1 MFYFFIYYKKK
12 NLNFFQIFS
21 ISILENLL
29 LKMQADCVEWV
40 CPACTLINP
49 IKEKKCSACYHVFK
63 SKKFVIPSISASDK
77 NNNNFPQ
84 NSKNLRS
91 AFNDLKLDVKS
102 FLLGGFNNNNG
113 NNNENAKRSTD
124 NEFDEIIEIDPRT
137 NSPLKRRTNE
147 PKFFSNNSWVCQKCS
162 YSTNPKW
169 IDNCEMCNSKQEST
183 TTVASTSQQKKTKSP
198 EVEIIKETKSDKNKI
213 EDITIYDKSLNEDI
227 YDYARIWSC
236 KFCTFINFGKD
247 IQCELCLTPRLA
259 TNIKQQPNQ
268 PPNKPSAPSADQ
280 WVNIS

>member
-1 MFYFFIYYKKK
+1 
-12 NLNFFQIFS
+12 
-21 ISILENLL
+21 
-29 LKMQADCVEWV
+29 MQADCVEWV

-49 IKEKKCSACYHVFK
+49 IKEKKCSACLHVFK
-63 SKKFVIPSISASDK
+63 SKKFVTSSISASDK
-77 NNNNFPQ
+77 NNNNLPQ

-102 FLLGGFNNNNG
+102 FLLGGFNSNG
-113 NNNENAKRSTD
+113 NNENAKRSTD
-124 NEFDEIIEIDPRT
+124 NDFDDIIEIDPRT
-137 NSPLKRRTNE
+137 NSTLKRRTNE

-169 IDNCEMCNSKQEST
+169 VDKCEMCHSKPQSSIA
-183 TTVASTSQQKKTKSP
+183 ASTSQKKQSP
-198 EVEIIKETKSDKNKI
+198 EVEFLNEKKNDRNKKEAIK
-213 EDITIYDKSLNEDI
+213 IYDKSLNEDI

-236 KFCTFINFGKD
+236 KLCTFINFSKD

-268 PPNKPSAPSADQ
+268 PSNKPSTPSADQ
-280 WVNIS
+280 WVN